1 MHQQIALDHKLRN
14 VIQSILLIAGMTLLL
29 TISSYLLLGIEFWWI
44 VLISMTIALF
54 ALPNA
59 SPYWQLKLY
68 RAQPIHPAQLPQ
80 QWQILK
86 EISRRAELP
95 KTPEFFWIPIRTLNA
110 FAVGSRSHSAIAI
123 TDGLLQI

>member
-14 VIQSILLIAGMTLLL
+14 VIQSILSIAGMTLLL
-29 TISSYLLLGIEFWWI
+29 TINSYLLLGDQFWWI
-44 VLISMTIALF
+44 VIISLTIALL

-59 SPYWQLKLY
+59 SPYWLLKMY

-95 KTPEFFWIPIRTLNA
+95 TTPEFFWIPSRTLNA